1 MRPIKLTMSAFGPY
15 AGKSELELDK
25 LGQNGLYLITGDTGA
40 GKTTLFDAITFALYG
55 ETSGRNRNATML
67 RSKYAD
73 PKTPTYVE
81 LVFCYRDQQYTIRR
95 NPTYERRALRGDKM
109 TQENAGVEL
118 TMPDGRVLTRIKQ
131 VNDEIQAILGLD
143 YEQFT
148 QIAMIAQGDFREL
161 LQAKTDKRREIF
173 RYIFQT
179 ERYQQLQGL
188 LSKRAKELADRYR
201 NVENAVKQCV
211 RSVRCAEDHPMAL
224 EWEAVRAE
232 RRSLSQTIEL
242 LGQIIQTDTDKQQT
256 RKEQMD
262 ILDKRLRELEALIE
276 KAEQIAQ
283 WNRELAHLKEQKMQ
297 SVQQLEALSAS
308 VKQAQGEMPK
318 AETLGKQIA
327 LEQEQLP
334 RYAEIDARAG
344 QLALEQE
351 VLQAGQ
357 KTLESKQKTLETD
370 SQTLETLK
378 KQLDALKNVQTE
390 WQQLDH
396 ERQQIAQ
403 RFDDLHAL
411 QEKGDGCQTLE
422 KQTQQAEQQLAQAQQ
437 AWDALTEC
445 LTRDR
450 AALAEVQ
457 DAGERLVR
465 GQSTLEHLQHRQAE
479 LGRIGRKHQDYV
491 ALLDKLH
498 IAQQDFVCKRDTY
511 EQEQHVF
518 DALNRAFLSGQAGL
532 LAKDLAEGMP
542 CPVCGATTHPH
553 LASLADEV
561 PSEQALEQAK
571 QQAERALTAEREAS
585 AAASAVRAT
594 VDRAKEELQAL
605 AEELLNGKPFDTL
618 EDCLTAAQN
627 VLEAELLQAKQA
639 VRQAEEAAEYR
650 DTLTEQIKAQETRQQ
665 ALQKQLQDRRDA
677 VTSGN
682 ERLHTARESVREL
695 AEKLLDGCPMEALS
709 ERLTEQTALV
719 NQRAE
724 QCRQAMQRK
733 HAECERKQHLETEIP
748 QREQAC
754 RTLEQE
760 IGACK
765 VEQASRTTALA
776 ERQAQLAT
784 LRQGLR
790 YPDSQEA
797 ERAIAQMEGE
807 KQTIERALAEAQD
820 RLTQK
825 QQEISK
831 TDGQIQT
838 LSGQIASAPEI
849 VREEITAEY
858 EKIEQG
864 KARLQAEN
872 EELAAALAVNQ
883 DNLAQLRQI
892 GQDQSALEERLKMV
906 RSLANTANGEVT
918 GKEKIMLETYAQAT
932 YFDRV
937 VERANIRF
945 RVMSDG
951 QYELVR
957 RQEAGNLRSQSG
969 LDMNVIDHYNGT
981 SRDVASL
988 SGGEAFMASLSLAL
1002 GLSDE
1007 IQESAGGI
1015 KLDTMFVD
1023 EGFGTLSEDA
1033 LQQALAALQDLSE
1046 DGQRLVGIISHVPEL
1061 KARITRQVVVT
1072 KDKMGGGSRVS
1083 IRTEE

>member
-1 MRPIKLTMSAFGPY
+1 M
-15 AGKSELELDK
+15 
-25 LGQNGLYLITGDTGA
+25 
-40 GKTTLFDAITFALYG
+40 
-55 ETSGRNRNATML
+55 
-67 RSKYAD
+67 
-73 PKTPTYVE
+73 
-81 LVFCYRDQQYTIRR
+81 
-95 NPTYERRALRGDKM
+95 
-109 TQENAGVEL
+109 
-118 TMPDGRVLTRIKQ
+118 
-131 VNDEIQAILGLD
+131 
-143 YEQFT
+143 
-148 QIAMIAQGDFREL
+148 
-161 LQAKTDKRREIF
+161 
-173 RYIFQT
+173 
-179 ERYQQLQGL
+179 
-188 LSKRAKELADRYR
+188 
-201 NVENAVKQCV
+201 
-211 RSVRCAEDHPMAL
+211 
-224 EWEAVRAE
+224 
-232 RRSLSQTIEL
+232 
-242 LGQIIQTDTDKQQT
+242 
-256 RKEQMD
+256 
-262 ILDKRLRELEALIE
+262 
-276 KAEQIAQ
+276 
-283 WNRELAHLKEQKMQ
+283 
-297 SVQQLEALSAS
+297 
-308 VKQAQGEMPK
+308 
-318 AETLGKQIA
+318 
-327 LEQEQLP
+327 
-334 RYAEIDARAG
+334 
-344 QLALEQE
+344 
-351 VLQAGQ
+351 
-357 KTLESKQKTLETD
+357 
-370 SQTLETLK
+370 
-378 KQLDALKNVQTE
+378 
-390 WQQLDH
+390 
-396 ERQQIAQ
+396 
-403 RFDDLHAL
+403 
-411 QEKGDGCQTLE
+411 
-422 KQTQQAEQQLAQAQQ
+422 
-437 AWDALTEC
+437 
-445 LTRDR
+445 
-450 AALAEVQ
+450 Q

-465 GQSTLEHLQHRQAE
+465 GQSALEHLQRRQAE
-479 LGRIGRKHQDYV
+479 LDQIGRKHQDYI

-498 IAQQDFVCKRDTY
+498 IAQQNFVCKRDTY
-511 EQEQHVF
+511 EQKQHAF

-561 PSEQALEQAK
+561 PSEQELEQAK
-571 QQAERALTAEREAS
+571 QQAECALTAEREAS

-605 AEELLNGKPFDTL
+605 SQELLDGKSFDAL
-618 EDCLTAAQN
+618 EECLTAAQN
-627 VLEAELLQAKQA
+627 TLETELLEAKQA
-639 VRQAEEAAEYR
+639 VRQAEEAAKRR
-650 DTLTEQIKAQETRQQ
+650 DALTEQIQVQETRQQ

-682 ERLHTARESVREL
+682 ERLHTAQEGVREL

-709 ERLTEQTALV
+709 ERLTEQTELV

-724 QCRQAMQRK
+724 QCRQGMERK
-733 HAECERKQHLETEIP
+733 RAECERKQQLESEIP

-754 RTLEQE
+754 RVLEQE
-760 IGACK
+760 ISAGK
-765 VEQASRTTALA
+765 VEQASRATALV
-776 ERQAQLAT
+776 ERQAQLAA

-790 YPDSQEA
+790 YPDSQTA
-797 ERAIAQMEGE
+797 ERMIAQMEGE
-807 KQTIERALAEAQD
+807 KQTIERTLTEAQN
-820 RLTQK
+820 RLAQK

-858 EKIEQG
+858 EKIQQG

-892 GQDQSALEERLKMV
+892 GQDQSALEEKLKMV

-932 YFDRV
+932 CFDRV

>member
-1 MRPIKLTMSAFGPY
+1 
-15 AGKSELELDK
+15 
-25 LGQNGLYLITGDTGA
+25 
-40 GKTTLFDAITFALYG
+40 
-55 ETSGRNRNATML
+55 
-67 RSKYAD
+67 
-73 PKTPTYVE
+73 
-81 LVFCYRDQQYTIRR
+81 
-95 NPTYERRALRGDKM
+95 
-109 TQENAGVEL
+109 
-118 TMPDGRVLTRIKQ
+118 
-131 VNDEIQAILGLD
+131 
-143 YEQFT
+143 
-148 QIAMIAQGDFREL
+148 
-161 LQAKTDKRREIF
+161 
-173 RYIFQT
+173 
-179 ERYQQLQGL
+179 
-188 LSKRAKELADRYR
+188 
-201 NVENAVKQCV
+201 
-211 RSVRCAEDHPMAL
+211 
-224 EWEAVRAE
+224 
-232 RRSLSQTIEL
+232 QTIEL

-351 VLQAGQ
+351 ALQAGQ

-396 ERQQIAQ
+396 ERQQIGQ
-403 RFDDLHAL
+403 RFNDLHAL
-411 QEKGDGCQTLE
+411 QDKWNGCKALEEQT
-422 KQTQQAEQQLAQAQQ
+422 KQAERQLAQAQQ
-437 AWDALTEC
+437 AWDALTER

-457 DAGERLVR
+457 DAGERLIR

-479 LGRIGRKHQDYV
+479 LGQIGRKHQDYV

-571 QQAERALTAEREAS
+571 QQAEHALTAEREAS

-605 AEELLNGKPFDTL
+605 SQELLDGKPFDAL
-618 EDCLTAAQN
+618 EECLTAAQN

-650 DTLTEQIKAQETRQQ
+650 DTLTEQIQTQETQQ
-665 ALQKQLQDRRDA
+665 QVLQKQLQDRRDA

-682 ERLHTARESVREL
+682 ERLHTAQEGVREL

-776 ERQAQLAT
+776 ERRAQLTA
-784 LRQGLR
+784 LRQGL
-790 YPDSQEA
+790 
-797 ERAIAQMEGE
+797 
-807 KQTIERALAEAQD
+807 
-820 RLTQK
+820 
-825 QQEISK
+825 
-831 TDGQIQT
+831 
-838 LSGQIASAPEI
+838 
-849 VREEITAEY
+849 
-858 EKIEQG
+858 
-864 KARLQAEN
+864 
-872 EELAAALAVNQ
+872 
-883 DNLAQLRQI
+883 
-892 GQDQSALEERLKMV
+892 
-906 RSLANTANGEVT
+906 
-918 GKEKIMLETYAQAT
+918 
-932 YFDRV
+932 
-937 VERANIRF
+937 
-945 RVMSDG
+945 
-951 QYELVR
+951 
-957 RQEAGNLRSQSG
+957 
-969 LDMNVIDHYNGT
+969 
-981 SRDVASL
+981 
-988 SGGEAFMASLSLAL
+988 
-1002 GLSDE
+1002 
-1007 IQESAGGI
+1007 
-1015 KLDTMFVD
+1015 
-1023 EGFGTLSEDA
+1023 
-1033 LQQALAALQDLSE
+1033 
-1046 DGQRLVGIISHVPEL
+1046 
-1061 KARITRQVVVT
+1061 
-1072 KDKMGGGSRVS
+1072 
-1083 IRTEE
+1083 